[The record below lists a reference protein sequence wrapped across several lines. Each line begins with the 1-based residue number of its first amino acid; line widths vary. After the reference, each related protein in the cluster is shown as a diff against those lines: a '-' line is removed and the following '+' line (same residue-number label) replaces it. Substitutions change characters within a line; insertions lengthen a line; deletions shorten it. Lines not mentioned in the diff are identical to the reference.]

1 MEQIEAF
8 LILIMTEGSF
18 FMDVLGHETYYFHV
32 FLFSFPCIYGSA
44 GECPAIYFSGT

>member
-18 FMDVLGHETYYFHV
+18 FMDVLEYGTCYFDV
-32 FLFSFPCIYGSA
+32 CLFSFPYI
-44 GECPAIYFSGT
+44 